1 MFATTLFLLY
11 FLLPPSACR
20 LMFPQYQPIDPLIL
34 YLGLPWPI
42 YNIFTSYHFYGLS
55 DHHSYHVNPFSL
67 PLYSLG
73 FLSQFTPSLPLFTP
87 MGLLLNS
94 LGFLGPF
101 TSSLPLVTFMGP
113 LAINVVTSAY
123 RACFLI
129 SLPFCPLFSSY
140 LPYCWVSSTI
150 GPSVKNGPQQS

>member
-1 MFATTLFLLY
+1 MTLFLLY

-55 DHHSYHVNPFSL
+55 DHHSYHVSPFSL

-101 TSSLPLVTFMGP
+101 TSSLPLVTFMGL

-150 GPSVKNGPQQS
+150 